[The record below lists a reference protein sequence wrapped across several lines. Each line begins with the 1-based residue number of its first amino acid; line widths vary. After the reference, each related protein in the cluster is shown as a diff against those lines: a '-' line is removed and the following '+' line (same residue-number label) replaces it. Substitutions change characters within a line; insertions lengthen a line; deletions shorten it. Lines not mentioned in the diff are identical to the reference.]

1 MKNKLKIIKTSPA
14 CILQYTETA
23 NVTCYLTKELP
34 TKKETPKKTSSE
46 NRQPRKSIKT
56 QVRIRGK
63 TAKLVTLC
71 VVHKT
76 RASET

>member
-34 TKKETPKKTSSE
+34 TKKETPKK
-46 NRQPRKSIKT
+46 QAQKT
-56 QVRIRGK
+56 GNP
-63 TAKLVTLC
+63 
-71 VVHKT
+71 
-76 RASET
+76 ASL